1 MPGLPAWPPPEQLH
15 QSSWSDGQPQE
26 PPGGPVP
33 AKAEWSCCQPEPS
46 AEVPEQPVPPPKEPG
61 PSDAEAV
68 PLERPDAEHQPAE
81 PSGHQDGAEPPE
93 DAEPPGLEQPQ
104 EFLLPLQSKRPE
116 PEA

>member
-1 MPGLPAWPPPEQLH
+1 M
-15 QSSWSDGQPQE
+15 
-26 PPGGPVP
+26 
-33 AKAEWSCCQPEPS
+33 
-46 AEVPEQPVPPPKEPG
+46 PPPKEPG

-81 PSGHQDGAEPPE
+81 PSVHQDGAEPPE

-104 EFLLPLQSKRPE
+104 EFLLPLQSKLPE